1 MDLMEQKVHELDAR
15 LKQMKEERDQVIL
28 DNEELQ
34 EQLDMTNTSASVG
47 MQRINEL
54 KLEVAKL
61 SEELTRVDY
70 SVTTQEHELKTLS
83 DHMCDLNSL
92 KESVKEHNEE
102 IAIIKDDYMRLKSHL
117 TVSARLELQTQEKV
131 YESRLHNLENVLE
144 EMRQREGHFLHLAQE
159 TAVLKDQVDALR
171 ELSVMVLK
179 DESSHQ
185 QRSFPPSA
193 LVLESPVRSHSN
205 ISFKSEEN
213 NLEKEIDAIAMQ
225 QQELEVTKEKLE
237 DEVSNKSVESANEKN
252 KESTELMVSS
262 SPKSSVKV
270 SGTLKLMKPFEVQ
283 KNYKK
288 FEDEDYGDYGCFP
301 KFLAA
306 IWSTIFD

>member
-1 MDLMEQKVHELDAR
+1 
-15 LKQMKEERDQVIL
+15 
-28 DNEELQ
+28 
-34 EQLDMTNTSASVG
+34 
-47 MQRINEL
+47 
-54 KLEVAKL
+54 
-61 SEELTRVDY
+61 
-70 SVTTQEHELKTLS
+70 
-83 DHMCDLNSL
+83 
-92 KESVKEHNEE
+92 
-102 IAIIKDDYMRLKSHL
+102 
-117 TVSARLELQTQEKV
+117 
-131 YESRLHNLENVLE
+131 
-144 EMRQREGHFLHLAQE
+144 MRQREGHFLHLAQE